1 MHPNSDREEDIISY
15 ITRRFSDMQ
24 TYRAVFENHWE
35 EVAEVTSPRD
45 RDFTGMFSPGEKKRT
60 NQYDSV
66 TELSLNRAS
75 SFYDAVTTP
84 RNKRWHG
91 IRSNFPELNN
101 NQRVREYYDEVENV
115 LFQHRYGPG
124 SNFPSQRHEQI
135 RSLFGFGNGVIFT
148 DLVGSKIRYK
158 AIHLANVFLDENAW
172 GIVDVVYR
180 KCDMTGRQIEQQ
192 FGEDAV
198 PKTVKNNQH
207 TGTQNTY
214 CVIHTCEPNP
224 NYVRGSVNPKERK
237 YISHYMFNESEKKI
251 LETTGYDNFP
261 YAISRDSKSPREI
274 YGRGIAMAILPNTK
288 MLNQIK
294 KTHIEAAH
302 MSVRPTLLMKDD
314 GSVNAVDL
322 RPGKIIRGGLDAAGN
337 RVLDPLNHGARYDIS
352 SDLLASE
359 HNMIREAF
367 MLDLFISNLE
377 REATATEVLTRSQE
391 QARLLSPMSGQE
403 ETESLATM
411 IEREINLHN
420 LAGHLP
426 EMPPELVE
434 AGGDFQIEYTSPI
447 ANSQKADEALGATQ
461 TIQQVYAAAQFDPS
475 VLDIVNLDAYIRL
488 QGDANGTPAKVF
500 RGEDEV
506 AMIREQRAQQEQM
519 MAMVENAKNV
529 SGATLDM
536 ARAEKTAREI

>member
-1 MHPNSDREEDIISY
+1 MYPNTRNKDDIISY
-15 ITRRFSDMQ
+15 VTRRYSDLCS
-24 TYRAVFENHWE
+24 YRSVFENHWE

-45 RDFTGMFSPGEKKRT
+45 RNFTGFFSPGDKKRT
-60 NQYDSV
+60 SQYDSV
-66 TELSLNRAS
+66 TELSLSRAS

-91 IRSNFPELNN
+91 IRSNLPTLNN

-135 RSLFGFGNGVIFT
+135 RSLFGFGNGAIFV
-148 DLVGSKIRYK
+148 DLVGNKIRYK
-158 AIHLANVFLDENAW
+158 CIHLSNLYLDENAW

-180 KCDMTGRQIEQQ
+180 KCEMTGRQIEQQ
-192 FGEDAV
+192 FGEAAV
-198 PKTVKNNQH
+198 PQTVKNNQH
-207 TGTQNTY
+207 TGTTQTY

-224 NYVRGSVNPKERK
+224 NYVPESLNPEERK
-237 YISHYMFNESEKKI
+237 YISHYIFNETEKKI

-261 YAISRDSKSPREI
+261 YAISRDSKSPREV
-274 YGRGIAMAILPNTK
+274 YGRGIGMAILPNTK

-302 MSVRPTLLMKDD
+302 MNVRPTLLMKDD

-322 RPGKIIRGGLDAAGN
+322 RPGKIIRGGIDAAGN
-337 RVLDPLNHGARYDIS
+337 PVLAPLNHGARYDIS

-359 HNMIREAF
+359 YGMIREAF

-420 LAGHLP
+420 VAGHLP
-426 EMPPELVE
+426 EMPPELIE
-434 AGGDFQIEYTSPI
+434 AGGDFAIEYTSPI

-461 TIQQVYAAAQFDPS
+461 TIQAAFAAAQFDPS
-475 VLDIVNLDAYIRL
+475 ALDVVNLDEYIRL
-488 QGDANGTPAKVF
+488 QADANGTPAKVI
-500 RGEDEV
+500 RAMEDV
-506 AMIREQRAQQEQM
+506 QAMRQQRAQQEQM
-519 MAMVENAKNV
+519 MAMMENAKNV
-529 SGATLDM
+529 SGAALDV
-536 ARAEKTAREI
+536 ARAEKTAREM